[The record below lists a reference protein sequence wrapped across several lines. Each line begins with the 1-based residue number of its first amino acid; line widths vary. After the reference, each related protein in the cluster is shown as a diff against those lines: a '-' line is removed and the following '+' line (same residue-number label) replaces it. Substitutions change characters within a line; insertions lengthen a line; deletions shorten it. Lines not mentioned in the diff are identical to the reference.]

1 LLASL
6 PQACCEHI
14 LLTSCEIFM
23 CVLYDY
29 RTTHWLST
37 SPPLAQIGFIDI
49 QTPVC
54 FKKWNWPHDNRLDR
68 EGDMGCLPFTWKFRW
83 FHTESK
89 WNKHISTAQP
99 ELFRNERFVWKG
111 CPLLPIGTFQLVN
124 VVPFT
129 SFLFFHQFQALL
141 DLTIGIIK
149 WKAHNP
155 NGIFYPKFCLPLAQ
169 FQTGWVFHVNGK
181 QPMVV
186 YHLHGVKK

>member
-1 LLASL
+1 MATPGGIDFL
-6 PQACCEHI
+6 
-14 LLTSCEIFM
+14 
-23 CVLYDY
+23 
-29 RTTHWLST
+29 WLHAYS
-37 SPPLAQIGFIDI
+37 
-49 QTPVC
+49 
-54 FKKWNWPHDNRLDR
+54 
-68 EGDMGCLPFTWKFRW
+68 GCLPFTWKFRW

-111 CPLLPIGTFQLVN
+111 CPLLPIGTFQSVN

-141 DLTIGIIK
+141 DLTIEIIK
-149 WKAHNP
+149 RKAHNP

-181 QPMVV
+181 QPVCP
-186 YHLHGVKK
+186 KKKATLWSQALVPHVRNWML

>member
-1 LLASL
+1 LIVITTPSLTLAL
-6 PQACCEHI
+6 FCAKHENLTINYFLI
-14 LLTSCEIFM
+14 LLSYVYTNIC
-23 CVLYDY
+23 
-29 RTTHWLST
+29 
-37 SPPLAQIGFIDI
+37 DI
-49 QTPVC
+49 KMTIVW
-54 FKKWNWPHDNRLDR
+54 KL
-68 EGDMGCLPFTWKFRW
+68 GLFTIYMEFRW
-83 FHTESK
+83 FHTECK
-89 WNKHISTAQP
+89 WNKHISTARP
-99 ELFRNERFVWKG
+99 ELFWNERFVWKG

-181 QPMVV
+181 QPWSP
-186 YHLHGVKK
+186 LRKFGPIVKLLLKPRS